1 MMMPVF
7 WGAAGLWAYSYAG
20 YPAVLWIAAALRTPR
35 AAPAGGAPLPY
46 ITITIPV
53 YNEAAVIAAT
63 LEAVLEIDYPADRR
77 QIVVISDASTD
88 ATDRIVEQFASR
100 GVELARMPQRRGKTA
115 AENEFRKALR
125 GEIIIN
131 TDASVRI
138 HRSAL
143 RRLVAALEDPTV
155 GVASSRDVS
164 VARLDER
171 ANPGE
176 GAYVGYEMAVRDLE
190 TRVSGIVG
198 ASGCLYAIRA
208 ELHREFLPDALSRD
222 FAAALVARL
231 HGFRAVS
238 VPDAICFVPRGAS
251 LHQEYRRKVRTMT
264 RGLATLFHHRVLLDP
279 RRYGAFAWML
289 WSHKLCRW
297 LLPWATVA
305 MIASLA
311 VNARESV
318 FARVLLATGGLGVL
332 AAAVGWFWPKARRMP
347 RAIAMPA
354 FTVAGIVAGLQAWI
368 RALSGKK
375 AATWEPTRRES
386 AQTPELTARG

>member
-7 WGAAGLWAYSYAG
+7 WGAAGLWAYTYAG
-20 YPAVLWIAAALRTPR
+20 YPGMLWVAAAVRTPR
-35 AAPAGGAPLPY
+35 VAPADGAPLPY

-63 LEAVLEIDYPADRR
+63 LEAVLEIDYPAGRR

-88 ATDRIVEQFASR
+88 NTDRIVEQFASR
-100 GVELARMPQRRGKTA
+100 GVELARMPRRRGKTA

-138 HRSAL
+138 HRSAP

-190 TRVSGIVG
+190 TRVGGIVG

-305 MIASLA
+305 MAASLA

-318 FARVLLATGGLGVL
+318 FAQLLLAGGGLAVL
-332 AAAVGWFWPKARRMP
+332 AATVGWFWPKARRMP
-347 RAIAMPA
+347 RVIAMPA
-354 FTVAGIVAGLQAWI
+354 FTVAGIVAGLQAWY
-368 RALSGKK
+368 RALTGYK

-386 AQTPELTARG
+386 VQLSARS